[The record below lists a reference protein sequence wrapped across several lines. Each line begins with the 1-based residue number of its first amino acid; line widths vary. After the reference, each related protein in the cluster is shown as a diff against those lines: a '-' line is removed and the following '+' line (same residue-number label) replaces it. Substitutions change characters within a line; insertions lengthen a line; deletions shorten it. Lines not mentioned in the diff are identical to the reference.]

1 MSIPKVLHYCW
12 FGGAP
17 KPKNIQN
24 CIRSWKKYCPDYEII
39 EWNEQNFDVSQSLY
53 TRQAYDARR
62 WAFVADYAR
71 LKILYEQGGIYMDTD
86 VELLRPL
93 DDLLAYPA
101 FFGFQHNNE
110 VATGLGFGAE
120 ARSPVVK
127 ALLDDYDGLPFLLP
141 DGSCDLTPL
150 PETKSSRLCP
160 VRHPGRRHPPVHP
173 GDGSFS
179 GGVFLP
185 GGLCRFHLRHHPQY
199 LLHPPLP
206 CQLEGEEPGHAVRR
220 RGDGAAPRRKVLLP
234 VLPSVPPRS
243 GCAAEK
249 MAHLNPSASGSVP
262 GRFLFVCPAGARLH
276 FPAQL
281 CYTETIRIPIC
292 F

>member
-120 ARSPVVK
+120 AHSPVVK
-127 ALLDDYDGLPFLLP
+127 ALLDDYDSLPFLLP
-141 DGSCDLTPL
+141 DGSCDLTPCPKRNL
-150 PETKSSRLCP
+150 PVFARFGIRADGTRQSTRRWKFFRWSISARWPMP
-160 VRHPGRRHPPVHP
+160 VPPATSPPIPTPSTITIPAGRRRAGPC
-173 GDGSFS
+173 GSTK
-179 GGVFLP
+179 
-185 GGLCRFHLRHHPQY
+185 R
-199 LLHPPLP
+199 
-206 CQLEGEEPGHAVRR
+206 
-220 RGDGAAPRRKVLLP
+220 
-234 VLPSVPPRS
+234 
-243 GCAAEK
+243 
-249 MAHLNPSASGSVP
+249 
-262 GRFLFVCPAGARLH
+262 
-276 FPAQL
+276 
-281 CYTETIRIPIC
+281 
-292 F
+292 

>member
-86 VELLRPL
+86 VELLRSL
-93 DDLLAYPA
+93 DDLLVYPA

-120 ARSPVVK
+120 ARSPV
-127 ALLDDYDGLPFLLP
+127 
-141 DGSCDLTPL
+141 
-150 PETKSSRLCP
+150 
-160 VRHPGRRHPPVHP
+160 
-173 GDGSFS
+173 
-179 GGVFLP
+179 
-185 GGLCRFHLRHHPQY
+185 
-199 LLHPPLP
+199 
-206 CQLEGEEPGHAVRR
+206 
-220 RGDGAAPRRKVLLP
+220 AP
-234 VLPSVPPRS
+234 
-243 GCAAEK
+243 
-249 MAHLNPSASGSVP
+249 
-262 GRFLFVCPAGARLH
+262 
-276 FPAQL
+276 
-281 CYTETIRIPIC
+281 
-292 F
+292 

>member
-1 MSIPKVLHYCW
+1 MSIPKILHYCW

-53 TRQAYDARR
+53 PRQAYDARR

-127 ALLDDYDGLPFLLP
+127 ISVRSPGNAAITKRDIRQLLTSITVAAMPVTRSRSIGTLRLL
-141 DGSCDLTPL
+141 TW
-150 PETKSSRLCP
+150 
-160 VRHPGRRHPPVHP
+160 
-173 GDGSFS
+173 
-179 GGVFLP
+179 
-185 GGLCRFHLRHHPQY
+185 
-199 LLHPPLP
+199 
-206 CQLEGEEPGHAVRR
+206 
-220 RGDGAAPRRKVLLP
+220 
-234 VLPSVPPRS
+234 RS
-243 GCAAEK
+243 LSK
-249 MAHLNPSASGSVP
+249 L
-262 GRFLFVCPAGARLH
+262 
-276 FPAQL
+276 
-281 CYTETIRIPIC
+281 
-292 F
+292 

>member
-110 VATGLGFGAE
+110 VATGLSFGAE
-120 ARSPVVK
+120 AHSPVVK
-127 ALLDDYDGLPFLLP
+127 ALLDDYDSLPFLLP
-141 DGSCDLTPL
+141 DGSCDLTPARNEIF
-150 PETKSSRLCP
+150 PS
-160 VRHPGRRHPPVHP
+160 
-173 GDGSFS
+173 
-179 GGVFLP
+179 LP
-185 GGLCRFHLRHHPQY
+185 G
-199 LLHPPLP
+199 
-206 CQLEGEEPGHAVRR
+206 
-220 RGDGAAPRRKVLLP
+220 
-234 VLPSVPPRS
+234 
-243 GCAAEK
+243 
-249 MAHLNPSASGSVP
+249 SASGPTAPASPPRRWKSFRWSISARWPMPVP
-262 GRFLFVCPAGARLH
+262 PATSPPIPTPSTITIPAGRRRAGPCSSTKR
-276 FPAQL
+276 
-281 CYTETIRIPIC
+281 
-292 F
+292 

>member
-24 CIRSWKKYCPDYEII
+24 CIRSWKKYCPDYKII

-120 ARSPVVK
+120 ARSPVAYAGSTCDITPNTYSIHHYHSSWKEKSRAMRFDEEVMEPLLGAK
-127 ALLDDYDGLPFLLP
+127 FYYRYYRPFRRAL
-141 DGSCDLTPL
+141 
-150 PETKSSRLCP
+150 
-160 VRHPGRRHPPVHP
+160 
-173 GDGSFS
+173 
-179 GGVFLP
+179 
-185 GGLCRFHLRHHPQY
+185 
-199 LLHPPLP
+199 
-206 CQLEGEEPGHAVRR
+206 
-220 RGDGAAPRRKVLLP
+220 GARRKKW
-234 VLPSVPPRS
+234 R
-243 GCAAEK
+243 
-249 MAHLNPSASGSVP
+249 
-262 GRFLFVCPAGARLH
+262 
-276 FPAQL
+276 
-281 CYTETIRIPIC
+281 T
-292 F
+292 

>member
-120 ARSPVVK
+120 AHSPVVK

-141 DGSCDLTPL
+141 DERIQITREMPDWQNAIRMASAPLLDNGFINRNYIEKAIDMVETDKRFIMIADGVIIAHAGVDDGVYSMGMSFLRL
-150 PETKSSRLCP
+150 PEKLSFNGYMDADIIVVLATPDKT
-160 VRHPGRRHPPVHP
+160 RHLPALYQLFDLLEDEGNISAMRRAQ
-173 GDGSFS
+173 D
-179 GGVFLP
+179 
-185 GGLCRFHLRHHPQY
+185 
-199 LLHPPLP
+199 
-206 CQLEGEEPGHAVRR
+206 
-220 RGDGAAPRRKVLLP
+220 
-234 VLPSVPPRS
+234 
-243 GCAAEK
+243 
-249 MAHLNPSASGSVP
+249 AHEI
-262 GRFLFVCPAGARLH
+262 ARL
-276 FPAQL
+276 
-281 CYTETIRIPIC
+281 IRKYI
-292 F
+292 

>member
-141 DGSCDLTPL
+141 DGSCDLTPCPERNL
-150 PETKSSRLCP
+150 PVFARFGI
-160 VRHPGRRHPPVHP
+160 RA
-173 GDGSFS
+173 DGTRQSTPTTS
-179 GGVFLP
+179 AWPTGC
-185 GGLCRFHLRHHPQY
+185 CRK
-199 LLHPPLP
+199 
-206 CQLEGEEPGHAVRR
+206 PGHAC
-220 RGDGAAPRRKVLLP
+220 
-234 VLPSVPPRS
+234 S
-243 GCAAEK
+243 
-249 MAHLNPSASGSVP
+249 
-262 GRFLFVCPAGARLH
+262 
-276 FPAQL
+276 
-281 CYTETIRIPIC
+281 
-292 F
+292 

>member
-71 LKILYEQGGIYMDTD
+71 LKILYEQGSIYMDTD

-141 DGSCDLTPL
+141 DGTLQKIS
-150 PETKSSRLCP
+150 EE
-160 VRHPGRRHPPVHP
+160 
-173 GDGSFS
+173 
-179 GGVFLP
+179 
-185 GGLCRFHLRHHPQY
+185 
-199 LLHPPLP
+199 LL
-206 CQLEGEEPGHAVRR
+206 
-220 RGDGAAPRRKVLLP
+220 
-234 VLPSVPPRS
+234 
-243 GCAAEK
+243 
-249 MAHLNPSASGSVP
+249 
-262 GRFLFVCPAGARLH
+262 
-276 FPAQL
+276 
-281 CYTETIRIPIC
+281 
-292 F
+292 

>member
-110 VATGLGFGAE
+110 VATGPWL
-120 ARSPVVK
+120 R
-127 ALLDDYDGLPFLLP
+127 
-141 DGSCDLTPL
+141 
-150 PETKSSRLCP
+150 
-160 VRHPGRRHPPVHP
+160 GRGPQ
-173 GDGSFS
+173 
-179 GGVFLP
+179 P
-185 GGLCRFHLRHHPQY
+185 GG
-199 LLHPPLP
+199 
-206 CQLEGEEPGHAVRR
+206 
-220 RGDGAAPRRKVLLP
+220 K
-234 VLPSVPPRS
+234 S
-243 GCAAEK
+243 
-249 MAHLNPSASGSVP
+249 
-262 GRFLFVCPAGARLH
+262 PAG
-276 FPAQL
+276 
-281 CYTETIRIPIC
+281 
-292 F
+292 

>member
-110 VATGLGFGAE
+110 VATGLSFGAE

-127 ALLDDYDGLPFLLP
+127 ALLDDYDSLPFLLP
-141 DGSCDLTPL
+141 DGSCDLTPNTYSIHHYHSSWK
-150 PETKSSRLCP
+150 EKSRAMRFDEEVMEPLLGAKFYYRYYRP
-160 VRHPGRRHPPVHP
+160 FRRA
-173 GDGSFS
+173 
-179 GGVFLP
+179 L
-185 GGLCRFHLRHHPQY
+185 
-199 LLHPPLP
+199 
-206 CQLEGEEPGHAVRR
+206 
-220 RGDGAAPRRKVLLP
+220 GARRKKW
-234 VLPSVPPRS
+234 R
-243 GCAAEK
+243 
-249 MAHLNPSASGSVP
+249 
-262 GRFLFVCPAGARLH
+262 
-276 FPAQL
+276 
-281 CYTETIRIPIC
+281 T
-292 F
+292 